1 MAVASRSLAAAS
13 LFVQLAVCQENL
25 YEVLSRSKQFET
37 FATTALSTGLDGA
50 LNEPAPQ
57 SFTVF
62 APTDDAF
69 DALPQDLAEK
79 LLSDESDGLWLPQLQ
94 DLMFYHVI
102 EGKTFTFDMTDGS
115 KAKSVN
121 FSGDS
126 MSFTQNPLQINGEST
141 VLANYYDAEVDNGVL
156 HAIDK
161 GMALRAQVWHKLRIL
176 TSPPLPAVLTPPSV
190 SKNVEEIL
198 RSLGGF
204 SRWLAA
210 MDGTRLS
217 GSLLSGPGPYT
228 VFAPTDS
235 AFDKFPGSYEF
246 IKNMLIPA
254 KIDQV
259 QSILRHHVI
268 PDKNLLITALESGE
282 LDTLNEDTARV
293 MVSSSF
299 GDPPVVTVEG
309 ADVIA
314 WNFIATK
321 SPIAGPTDRIAQAL
335 EETEFTIYEFANTT
349 TGFKTFATALQ
360 LAGLVSDSGEG
371 SYTVFMPNDA
381 AFERLPS
388 EQLNKLLDPVW
399 KPQTDRLLIVI
410 RLTRN
415 SKVLEPPSFNRN
427 IMATIS
433 GNDDLSILTSLLD
446 AAGLGDVL
454 AGKGP
459 LTLFAPSDN
468 AFESLL
474 QGTIEFLLLDE
485 SRDVLTKILEYHVLA
500 RNGVSSSLTNGS
512 TMTLSGDALSISLEN
527 TVDDSTIVVA
537 DIIASNGI
545 VQILDSILLPPG
557 ISLSDLVVPTQILE
571 EVDEEQNKLNEVV
584 EEEDQSQ
591 TSTILAEAGAEETES
606 SEVVGDEE
614 IDEYA
619 VAPVATSDTVATTDF
634 SGSRQIEFPCFLGGL
649 AFGLAFLV

>member
-1 MAVASRSLAAAS
+1 
-13 LFVQLAVCQENL
+13 
-25 YEVLSRSKQFET
+25 
-37 FATTALSTGLDGA
+37 
-50 LNEPAPQ
+50 
-57 SFTVF
+57 
-62 APTDDAF
+62 
-69 DALPQDLAEK
+69 
-79 LLSDESDGLWLPQLQ
+79 
-94 DLMFYHVI
+94 
-102 EGKTFTFDMTDGS
+102 
-115 KAKSVN
+115 
-121 FSGDS
+121 
-126 MSFTQNPLQINGEST
+126 
-141 VLANYYDAEVDNGVL
+141 
-156 HAIDK
+156 
-161 GMALRAQVWHKLRIL
+161 
-176 TSPPLPAVLTPPSV
+176 
-190 SKNVEEIL
+190 
-198 RSLGGF
+198 
-204 SRWLAA
+204 
-210 MDGTRLS
+210 
-217 GSLLSGPGPYT
+217 
-228 VFAPTDS
+228 
-235 AFDKFPGSYEF
+235 
-246 IKNMLIPA
+246 
-254 KIDQV
+254 
-259 QSILRHHVI
+259 
-268 PDKNLLITALESGE
+268 
-282 LDTLNEDTARV
+282 
-293 MVSSSF
+293 
-299 GDPPVVTVEG
+299 
-309 ADVIA
+309 
-314 WNFIATK
+314 
-321 SPIAGPTDRIAQAL
+321 
-335 EETEFTIYEFANTT
+335 
-349 TGFKTFATALQ
+349 
-360 LAGLVSDSGEG
+360 
-371 SYTVFMPNDA
+371 
-381 AFERLPS
+381 
-388 EQLNKLLDPVW
+388 
-399 KPQTDRLLIVI
+399 
-410 RLTRN
+410 
-415 SKVLEPPSFNRN
+415 
-427 IMATIS
+427 MATIS